1 MFLELYCLFFTF
13 ISVSSQDI
21 QPGTPLADEPPVDE
35 MHHEP
40 SLPIQ
45 AIGQEQY
52 HSDRYDYHSGSK
64 YPPNYRDDYRHD
76 HYEDAVSSSEP
87 KPISTIATI
96 TNTRKC
102 RMGNVSID

>member
-1 MFLELYCLFFTF
+1 MYF
-13 ISVSSQDI
+13 SPSSRDL

-35 MHHEP
+35 VHHEP
-40 SLPIQ
+40 LPIQ

-64 YPPNYRDDYRHD
+64 YPPNYRDEYHD
-76 HYEDAVSSSEP
+76 EHCEDTVSSSEP

-96 TNTRKC
+96 TNMRKRC
-102 RMGNVSID
+102 MGGGVSID